1 MRFFVLACLFCVLV
15 ASVGCMTRNWSSPLF
30 QRGVPVSEA
39 NSETEP
45 KASFWKT
52 RFGEGSGIDPRA
64 RNIES
69 RLGI

>member
-15 ASVGCMTRNWSSPLF
+15 ASVGCMTKNWSSPLF
-30 QRGVPVSEA
+30 QGGIPFGASKTD
-39 NSETEP
+39 TEP

-52 RFGEGSGIDPRA
+52 KFGEGAGIDPRA
-64 RNIES
+64 RKIEE